1 MPDYQCCTKCMS
13 FPSQE
18 ALEEMR
24 SQRDPTIFTFS
35 FPSPGCCLSLS
46 FCPVLLL
53 YEAAAGFG
61 DERHLFGSLQ
71 RVTELWKSLVLQSR
85 SFSILY
91 PIWRWWSKGSEL
103 REKLKDVCFG
113 VNNNNTNPQT
123 RMRLF
128 LSIALQ
134 LMPGSRHIAISVFE
148 KVVSALTNLN
158 LFQHLWLYAVS
169 SCLVRNRCGDIC

>member
-1 MPDYQCCTKCMS
+1 MPDYHCCMKYMS

-35 FPSPGCCLSLS
+35 FASPGYCLSLS

-53 YEAAAGFG
+53 CKTAAGFW

-71 RVTELWKSLVLQSR
+71 RVTELWKSLVLQSC

-103 REKLKDVCFG
+103 REKLKVCLLWSKQQQWQSA
-113 VNNNNTNPQT
+113 VPHKALL
-123 RMRLF
+123 R
-128 LSIALQ
+128 IVLQ
-134 LMPGSRHIAISVFE
+134 LMKDHYFCIRKMLQVLI
-148 KVVSALTNLN
+148 NL
-158 LFQHLWLYAVS
+158 
-169 SCLVRNRCGDIC
+169 